1 MNAPPIPAHPADA
14 ARWEHTRLA
23 RRILYGRWER
33 DLEIRAELLIGIIR
47 KDAWKKVDL
56 SANAM
61 RSTFSDLA
69 RSHDSQPP
77 LSHPDPAAAGLFDAI
92 SAGGIWPMMQTV
104 ERDTLALKE
113 MFVRVD
119 VVDGALTYRRVF
131 PDYVLAY
138 SLADRPQIP
147 VQIREA
153 RQRMIGGRWRW
164 AWDVLDITDP
174 AAPFYRVHLDAAGEL
189 GDDVTAE
196 VLGAVGEYP
205 YRRADGT
212 PILPYAMWHARASGA
227 LFDAW
232 ANFEIVEAT
241 LNLGVMYTNFTHVIR
256 TSSWAQRWTV
266 DLEVEGTEITT
277 IGGRSR
283 SAIVT
288 DPSTVIMLKS
298 SPDGANPQVGQ
309 WTTTADP
316 GVLIGAIERYERRA
330 LAAAGVNPADA
341 QRIGADP
348 RSGWALTV
356 SRDGQRESMRRLEP
370 QWAAGD
376 LAMVEISAILLN
388 RGTGTSYPETGYT
401 IGFVGIPLSP
411 DERRL
416 LLEEI
421 EKEMELGL
429 MDQVE
434 AYIRL
439 HPGTDRATAAR
450 ALEEI
455 QMVNSGGDVDAGVAV
470 GAPVADD
477 VAKTAMNGAQVS
489 SMIAVVEQVAAKIIP
504 AASAV
509 ALLMRSFQM
518 TEAEA
523 RSIIEPAAAFNPP
536 TDEGTA

>member
-1 MNAPPIPAHPADA
+1 MQPPPIPANAADA

-33 DLEIRAELLIGIIR
+33 DLEIRAEQLIGIIR
-47 KDAWKKVDL
+47 RDAWRKVDL
-56 SANAM
+56 SANAL

-77 LSHPDPAAAGLFDAI
+77 LSHPDPSAAPLFDAI
-92 SAGGIWPMMQTV
+92 AAGGIWPMMQTV

-119 VVDGALTYRRVF
+119 VVDGALSYRRVF

-153 RQRMIGGRWRW
+153 RQRMISGRWRW
-164 AWDVLDITDP
+164 SWDVLDITDP
-174 AAPFYRVHLDAAGEL
+174 AAPFYRVHLDTGGDLGEDITAAVL
-189 GDDVTAE
+189 GD
-196 VLGAVGEYP
+196 VGDYP
-205 YRRADGT
+205 YRRTDGT

-266 DLEVEGTEITT
+266 DLEVEGTEIVTAS
-277 IGGRSR
+277 GQSR
-283 SAIVT
+283 AAITT

-298 SPDGANPQVGQ
+298 SADGASPQVGQ
-309 WTTTADP
+309 WSTTADP

-376 LAMVEISAILLN
+376 LSLVEISAVLLN
-388 RGTGTSYPETGYT
+388 RGTGTSYPEAGYS

-411 DERRL
+411 EERRL

-421 EKEMELGL
+421 EKEVELGL
-429 MDQVE
+429 MDKIE

-455 QMVNSGGDVDAGVAV
+455 QFVNSGGEPDQGAAI

-489 SMIAVVEQVAAKIIP
+489 SMIVVVEQVTAKLIP
-504 AASAV
+504 PASAI

-523 RSIIEPAAAFNPP
+523 ESIILPASTFQTP
-536 TDEGTA
+536 TNEGTT